1 MIVTV
6 ERKGGTQRSDLY
18 PEVEKQPAI
27 NSGEETAT
35 ITSDHSS
42 LLGQRVMSM
51 TDIQITS
58 DKLEYLDLD
67 DEKSRVSSFPA
78 CSEKLELDDILDDYY
93 EEKYSASRRSSIHDR
108 LYQEGQLQAMKRA
121 LVVRKKKEAELQVE
135 PPKLNMATR
144 SYTPLKQ
151 RGETGEK
158 THERLYKLSLR
169 KKRQAIVD
177 EAKMEAYNV
186 KLSPKPIPRDTSE
199 VVSRLYAKSQNY
211 QDEGKKKREQIAKKL
226 SRDPTPIRKI
236 SISNG
241 TKIYERGLQ
250 FKAERVKKI
259 EEIWNAP
266 RKSTFPQIRTPTP
279 SRRERFYEAR
289 DDEGYT
295 SARSRSSS
303 VSRSRPSSAASR
315 NTSSQTPT
323 RYVRSQTPTGRGRAT
338 STSRSQTPSTARERS
353 QTPSRRV
360 SSKSDVTPVSK
371 STPRLPRSFKL
382 NREAST

>member
-1 MIVTV
+1 M
-6 ERKGGTQRSDLY
+6 
-18 PEVEKQPAI
+18 

-35 ITSDHSS
+35 TTSDYSS
-42 LLGQRVMSM
+42 LEQSRVMGM

-58 DKLEYLDLD
+58 EMLEYLELD
-67 DEKSRVSSFPA
+67 DEKSRFSSFPSY
-78 CSEKLELDDILDDYY
+78 SEKIELDEILDDYY
-93 EEKYSASRRSSIHDR
+93 EEKYYASKRSSIHDR
-108 LYQEGQLQAMKRA
+108 LYQEGQVQAMKRA
-121 LVVRKKKEAELQVE
+121 LAVRKKKEAEMQVE

-144 SYTPLKQ
+144 SYTPLRQ
-151 RGETGEK
+151 REVTGEN

-186 KLSPKPIPRDTSE
+186 KLSPKLKPRDTSK
-199 VVSRLYAKSQNY
+199 VVARLYAKSQIY

-226 SRDPTPIRKI
+226 GSRDPTPNRKI
-236 SISNG
+236 SISKG
-241 TKIYERGLQ
+241 TNIYERGLQ
-250 FKAERVKKI
+250 FKANRDKKI
-259 EEIWNAP
+259 EEIANAP
-266 RKSTFPQIRTPTP
+266 RKSTFPKMRTPTP

-289 DDEGYT
+289 DDGSYT

-315 NTSSQTPT
+315 NASSQTPT
-323 RYVRSQTPTGRGRAT
+323 RYVRSQTPTGRSRAT
-338 STSRSQTPSTARERS
+338 SSSRSLTPSTARERS

-360 SSKSDVTPVSK
+360 SSKSNVTPASS

-382 NREAST
+382 NREVST